1 VGAVDDAML
10 QDIVTERDRSALEEL
25 SRCDAGTAP
34 FAAGGETLRATPPDA
49 LSPSRPA
56 RSPRRG
62 DWEMPRTFGAGDP
75 TLAELL
81 LGGSDIRPGEFSDVT
96 VYDPSGAPPG
106 VATRSP
112 ARPTRPADPRNA
124 APHVAPS
131 APPPLRRGAVGAP
144 QGHRLPQER
153 ILPRGAGER
162 DARGGGVE
170 VRPGRAPAG
179 PRRLA
184 PRCGEAPP
192 PHPTPPPR
200 PPPPPCARGSGAR
213 PGGGPGGGGGGARGS
228 AR

>member
-131 APPPLRRGAVGAP
+131 APPRC
-144 QGHRLPQER
+144 
-153 ILPRGAGER
+153 AGGQWALHKAIVCLKSEFFR
-162 DARGGGVE
+162 VA
-170 VRPGRAPAG
+170 
-179 PRRLA
+179 LA
-184 PRCGEAPP
+184 SGMREGEES
-192 PHPTPPPR
+192 R
-200 PPPPPCARGSGAR
+200 
-213 PGGGPGGGGGGARGS
+213 
-228 AR
+228 